1 MKLVIAFT
9 GGRVPPELTADF
21 WIWRRPFKKPKNLR
35 SSHLAKQAA
44 LEIEMLQYVL
54 TGLAGVALGVAVVRM
69 MQSHGPDKANIDQD
83 QTSEQSSSFA
93 FLGGIGP
100 GRKLLIGAG
109 LLVAVGAGILVLRGN
124 EPAISAPLDLTA
136 PVGKNTAQLD
146 DVQTMIDRL
155 AKRLKDNP
163 NDGEGFR
170 MLGWSYV
177 MTGKPEL
184 AIDPYRQALRL
195 LPGNPLVLSGYGEA
209 LVGVASGKVTG
220 EAKALF
226 DNALKLDP
234 TEPRALHF
242 EALWLAQNG
251 QEKQA
256 LDKWIALAN
265 SGTADAPWQ
274 EDVRRRIAE
283 AAKKLNI
290 DVSGRLKTASVG
302 PASLDMPAVDP
313 AAMQAAQAMPDEDRQ
328 AMIDGMVSGLA
339 AKLQKNPK
347 DPEGWIKLLN
357 SRMVLEQADQAA
369 RDLTVA
375 RKALAGDPT
384 GLAKVNSIARELRV
398 PGA

>member
-1 MKLVIAFT
+1 
-9 GGRVPPELTADF
+9 
-21 WIWRRPFKKPKNLR
+21 
-35 SSHLAKQAA
+35 
-44 LEIEMLQYVL
+44 MLQYVL

-69 MQSHGPDKANIDQD
+69 LQWREQDNASGDQD
-83 QTSEQSSSFA
+83 QVTGQSSRFA
-93 FLGGIGP
+93 FLGQISQ
-100 GRKLLIGAG
+100 GRRLLIGAG
-109 LLVAVGAGILVLRGN
+109 VLLAAGAGILMFRSN
-124 EPAISAPLDLTA
+124 EPAASAPIDLTA
-136 PVGKNTAQLD
+136 AAGKKSAQLD

-155 AKRLKDNP
+155 AERLKNNP

-177 MTGKPEL
+177 MTSKPEQ
-184 AIDPYRQALRL
+184 AIEPYKQAARL

-209 LVGVASGKVTG
+209 LVGVAGGNVTS

-242 EALWLAQNG
+242 QALWLAQNG

-265 SGTADAPWQ
+265 SGPADAPWQ

-283 AAKKLNI
+283 TAKKLKT
-290 DVSGRLKTASVG
+290 DVSGRLKTAPAG
-302 PASLDMPAVDP
+302 AASLDMPTIDP
-313 AAMQAAQAMPDEDRQ
+313 AAMQAAQAMPDGDRQ

-339 AKLQKNPK
+339 AKLQRNPK
-347 DPEGWIKLLN
+347 DPEGWSKLLR
-357 SRMVLEQADQAA
+357 SRMVLGQADQAA
-369 RDLTVA
+369 RDLTAA
-375 RKALAGDPT
+375 RKALAGNSA
-384 GLAKVNSIARELRV
+384 GLAKVNSIAREVGV

>member
-1 MKLVIAFT
+1 MAA
-9 GGRVPPELTADF
+9 RPADF
-21 WIWRRPFKKPKNLR
+21 WIWRRLFKKPKNLR
-35 SSHLAKQAA
+35 GSHLAKQAA

-69 MQSHGPDKANIDQD
+69 MQSHGHDNANIDRD
-83 QTSEQSSSFA
+83 QTAGQSTSFA
-93 FLGGIGP
+93 LLSGIGQ

-109 LLVAVGAGILVLRGN
+109 LLLVSGAGILLFRGD
-124 EPAISAPLDLTA
+124 EPPASAPLDLTTSA
-136 PVGKNTAQLD
+136 GKNAAQLD

-184 AIDPYRQALRL
+184 AIDPYKQAVRL

-209 LVGVASGKVTG
+209 LVGVAGGKVTN
-220 EAKALF
+220 EAKRLF

-265 SGTADAPWQ
+265 SGPADAPWQ

-283 AAKKLNI
+283 TAKKLKI
-290 DVSGRLKTASVG
+290 DVSGRLKAASAG

-313 AAMQAAQAMPDEDRQ
+313 AAMQAAQAMPDGDRQ

-347 DPEGWIKLLN
+347 DPEGWVKLLR

-369 RDLTVA
+369 RDLTAA

-398 PGA
+398 PGS